1 MNKKLSLI
9 LTVIA
14 MSSVHLGNA
23 QELKYPETKKG
34 QVVDQFFGES
44 VPDPYRWLEND
55 LAADTKSW
63 VVAQNKV
70 TYDYLAQIPYRDQL
84 KQQLTDIW
92 NYEKVGTPFIEGAYT
107 YFYKNDGLQ
116 QHAVLYRK

>member
-34 QVVDQFFGES
+34 QVVDS
-44 VPDPYRWLEND
+44 S
-55 LAADTKSW
+55 LAN
-63 VVAQNKV
+63 QC
-70 TYDYLAQIPYRDQL
+70 QI
-84 KQQLTDIW
+84 LT
-92 NYEKVGTPFIEGAYT
+92 VGWKMT
-107 YFYKNDGLQ
+107 
-116 QHAVLYRK
+116 